1 MQNINIEQLMALL
14 GALGTLGSIL
24 AGVLPKHWLVTQVM
38 ARLFADPR
46 NIRGGSL
53 PAVKLPPPD
62 LYGRDDKT
70 PAESPAA
77 KRPSDPPPPETWR

>member
-1 MQNINIEQLMALL
+1 MQNINIEQFMALL
-14 GALGTLGSIL
+14 GALGTVGSVL
-24 AGVLPKHWLVTQVM
+24 ASVLPKHWLVTQVL

-46 NIRGGSL
+46 NIRGGFVPSM
-53 PAVKLPPPD
+53 KLPPPE
-62 LYGRDDKT
+62 LYGREDKT